1 MKNLRI
7 SMSAM
12 ALILG
17 MSAAFATT
25 ASNHRSGTKTW
36 GLNQSTGMYEDV
48 TGQEEGLDF
57 ECRSG
62 VTTCTEEYAEDVN
75 PNDQANDQHPG
86 TASPISVETGRFIK

>member
-1 MKNLRI
+1 M

-17 MSAAFATT
+17 MGAALATT
-25 ASNHRSGTKTW
+25 TSHHRAGTKIW
-36 GLNQSTGMYEDV
+36 GLNQTTGMYEDV
-48 TGQEEGLDF
+48 TGLEEGLDF

-62 VTTCTEEYAEDVN
+62 VTVCTEEYADDVN

-86 TASPISVETGRFIK
+86 TASPIGVETGRFIR